1 MPLREQIRLAVDGIH
16 LSRAQAAAA
25 MDAMLDGNAPVAQMS
40 ALLVAL
46 RMKGETPDEIAGAAQ
61 ALRSR
66 AARVEVSGDR
76 LIDTCGTGGD
86 ASHTF
91 KISTAGPTIVCE
103 VRSGVVRQFEL
114 SPEDV
119 GVKRAPLEDLRG
131 GEPQQN
137 AETLRG
143 VLRGE
148 NGARRI
154 ATVLNAGAALAA
166 SGVCESIREGV
177 RMAERAID
185 SGAAMERLEKLVKAS
200 QARKAAP

>member
-76 LIDTCGTGGD
+76 LIDTCGTGGED
-86 ASHTF
+86 RKSTRLNSSHGY
-91 KISTAGPTIVCE
+91 ISYA
-103 VRSGVVRQFEL
+103 
-114 SPEDV
+114 
-119 GVKRAPLEDLRG
+119 
-131 GEPQQN
+131 
-137 AETLRG
+137 
-143 VLRGE
+143 
-148 NGARRI
+148 
-154 ATVLNAGAALAA
+154 
-166 SGVCESIREGV
+166 
-177 RMAERAID
+177 
-185 SGAAMERLEKLVKAS
+185 
-200 QARKAAP
+200 